1 MLQLN
6 EKGSLTRNPCDW
18 WSSFL
23 FPTPNVWKPRF
34 SSSSK
39 YLTAQLSPIEEAIL
53 PSGLSPFDTQFLT
66 LLFLSLRLIVRVS
79 VSEGKYISFGY
90 NEKNDSRTV
99 VKYLYCVKS
108 EYKVGI
114 WGR

>member
-1 MLQLN
+1 MFMLQLN

-53 PSGLSPFDTQFLT
+53 PSGVGRTEMNA
-66 LLFLSLRLIVRVS
+66 LFVNI
-79 VSEGKYISFGY
+79 YSFGMHEL
-90 NEKNDSRTV
+90 NA
-99 VKYLYCVKS
+99 
-108 EYKVGI
+108 
-114 WGR
+114 